1 MAKANRFD
9 ILDLND
15 FPMSAVRRSI
25 FQGTGVDMAEL
36 DAKPMIAVVS
46 SHTEINPGHM
56 HLATLATRV
65 KEGVHAA
72 GGIPFECNVPAP
84 CDGIAM
90 GHAGMRCILPQR
102 DLIAD
107 LVEMHL
113 RSMRFDA
120 MVTIA
125 SCDKIIPGLIIAAA
139 RLDLPAIFLTGGPG
153 AFEIRFRTGSKGSVA
168 HHDYAGMLDKLACAT
183 CATCG
188 SCEIMGTANTFQ
200 CLTEALGLSLPGA
213 ATIPAYHADKLRA
226 ARAVGRRIVAMVGEN
241 LTARKILTREAL
253 ANALMVDLAIGGST
267 NATLH
272 LPAIAH
278 ALGFELPLA
287 TFNEYNRR
295 IPTLVGVSPNG
306 PYGIPDL
313 HRAGGI
319 PAVMK
324 MLAGELHGEA
334 LSAAG
339 GTIAKVIAGAQVHD
353 PAVIRPKSAPHDA
366 EGGTVVLYGNLA
378 PDGAVVKQSAVAPE
392 MRVCTGPARVFD
404 AETDCLAAI
413 RENRLR
419 EGEVIVIRYEGPRGG
434 PGMPEMLAVTMALD
448 LMGLKNAA
456 LVTDGRFSGASNGP
470 CVGHVSPE
478 AYVGGPLAAVRDGD
492 AISIDIP
499 NRRLSVALSDADLRA
514 RLADFRPV
522 ERDTPV
528 GYLKRYRQHVRSAA
542 CGAVVD

>member
-1 MAKANRFD
+1 MPKANRLD

-25 FQGTGVDMAEL
+25 FQGAGVDMAEL
-36 DAKPMIAVVS
+36 DVKPMVAVVS
-46 SHTEINPGHM
+46 SQTEINPGHM
-56 HLATLATRV
+56 HLSGLAARV

-72 GGIPFECNVPAP
+72 GGMPFECNVPAP

-90 GHAGMRCILPQR
+90 GHTGMRYILAQR

-107 LVEMHL
+107 LVETHL

-120 MVTIA
+120 MVMIA
-125 SCDKIIPGLIIAAA
+125 SCDKIIPGMIIAAA
-139 RLDLPAIFLTGGPG
+139 RLDLPAIFLTGGPD
-153 AFEIRFRTGSKGSVA
+153 AFEIRFRTGMKDSVS
-168 HHDYAGMLDKLACAT
+168 HHDYADMTDKLACAT

-188 SCEIMGTANTFQ
+188 SCEIMGTANTLQ
-200 CLTEALGLSLPGA
+200 CLTEALGLSLPGT

-226 ARAVGRRIVAMVGEN
+226 ARAVGRRIVAMVGED

-295 IPTLVGVSPNG
+295 IPTLVGVSPSG
-306 PYGIPDL
+306 AHGIPDL

-324 MLAGELHGEA
+324 MLAGDLHCDA

-339 GTIAKVIAGAQVHD
+339 GTVGKVIAGAQVND
-353 PAVIRPKSAPHDA
+353 ATVIHPKSAPLDP
-366 EGGTVVLYGNLA
+366 EGGTVVLFGNLA

-392 MRVCTGPARVFD
+392 MRAYTGPARVFE
-404 AETDCLAAI
+404 AETDCLTAI
-413 RENRLR
+413 RESRLVA
-419 EGEVIVIRYEGPRGG
+419 GEVLVIRYEGPQGG

-456 LVTDGRFSGASNGP
+456 LVTDGRFSGATNGP

-478 AYVGGPLAAVRDGD
+478 AYAGGPLAALRDGD
-492 AISIDIP
+492 LVTIDIP
-499 NRRLSVALSDADLRA
+499 NRRLFVALTDAELRE
-514 RLADFRPV
+514 RLAGFTPV
-522 ERDTPV
+522 ERDVPP
-528 GYLKRYRQHVRSAA
+528 GYMRRYRKHVRSAA
-542 CGAVVD
+542 LGAVVD